1 MTKKIKMRDDF
12 AVFILTHGRPDNVIT
27 YNTLQKFGYNGRC
40 YLVIDNEDKKADEY
54 YKTFGE
60 ENVKMFDKLA
70 ISKEFDTV
78 DNSDERRTVVYARNA
93 CFKIAKELGIKYFL
107 ELDDD
112 YNEFR
117 IRWQDNDVL
126 KSAHITDIN
135 KLFELMIEFL
145 DKSGAITVAFAQGG
159 DYIGGVGSRVWNERL
174 SRKAMNTFFCTT
186 ERPFDFIGRINED
199 VNTYTSRGIKGDLM
213 FTVANVMINQMT
225 TQANSGGMTDV
236 YLDSGTYV
244 KSFFTIITSPSCTRI
259 STMGNKFRRIH
270 HKILWDKCTPKI
282 LNEKYKK

>member
-1 MTKKIKMRDDF
+1 MTKNKMRNDF
-12 AVFILTHGRPDNVIT
+12 AIFILTHGRPNNVIT
-27 YNTLQKFGYNGRC
+27 YNTLKKMNYNGKC

-54 YKTFGE
+54 FEKYGK
-60 ENVKMFDKLA
+60 ENVVVFDKLK
-70 ISKEFDTV
+70 ISKEFDTI
-78 DNSDERRTVVYARNA
+78 DNNEERRTVVYARNA
-93 CFKIAKELGIKYFL
+93 CFKIAKEKNIKYFL

-117 IRWQDNDVL
+117 IRYEKNCML
-126 KSAHITDIN
+126 ASAKIANIN

-145 DKSGAITVAFAQGG
+145 IKSKAITVAFAQGG
-159 DYIGGVGSRVWNERL
+159 DYIGGIGSRVWKERL

-199 VNTYTSRGIKGDLM
+199 VNTYTTRGIKGDLI
-213 FTVANVMINQMT
+213 FTIGNVMINQGT
-225 TQANSGGMTDV
+225 TQANDGGMTDV

-244 KSFFTIITSPSCTRI
+244 KSFFTIITSPSCTKI

-282 LNEKYKK
+282 LNEKWKK